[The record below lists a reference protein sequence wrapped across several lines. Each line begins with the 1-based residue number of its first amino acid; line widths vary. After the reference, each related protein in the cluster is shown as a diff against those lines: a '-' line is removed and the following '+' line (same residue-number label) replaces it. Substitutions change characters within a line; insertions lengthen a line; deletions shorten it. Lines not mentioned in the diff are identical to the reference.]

1 MFALVALI
9 AQSIET
15 NLGLESFLPTSV
27 LGWLGI
33 LTTVGL
39 VIDRVWNRG
48 KKEGV
53 SEETI
58 NGIGLRV
65 KAVESNHERLEGQ
78 FIEHQRTVDRVLV
91 ANENLLKEIGRAE
104 RASMTAREDSEKF
117 TIDIG
122 SKVDA
127 LRRDVLAEVGDARR
141 EFSAQAGAM
150 EVALGKLETEVRLRA
165 EFEARERNQE

>member
-9 AQSIET
+9 AQGVET
-15 NLGLESFLPTSV
+15 NLGIESFLPTSV
-27 LGWLGI
+27 IGWLGI
-33 LTTVGL
+33 LTSLSL
-39 VIDRVWNRG
+39 VIDRIWNRG

-53 SEETI
+53 SETTI
-58 NGIGLRV
+58 NDFGQRV

-117 TIDIG
+117 TLDIG

-127 LRRDVLAEVGDARR
+127 LRRDVLAEVGSARR
-141 EFSAQAGAM
+141 EFSAQTGAI

-165 EFEARERNQE
+165 EFEAREREA